1 MTWWFLIVAASVAAV
16 IWVSIALYWKIRHHM
31 SESQS
36 EKTTT
41 DSSGEGPGAAPPHNG
56 EDRR

>member
-16 IWVSIALYWKIRHHM
+16 IWVSVALYWKIRHHM

-36 EKTTT
+36 EKIAE
-41 DSSGEGPGAAPPHNG
+41 SSGEGPGAAPPHNG
-56 EDRR
+56 ADRR